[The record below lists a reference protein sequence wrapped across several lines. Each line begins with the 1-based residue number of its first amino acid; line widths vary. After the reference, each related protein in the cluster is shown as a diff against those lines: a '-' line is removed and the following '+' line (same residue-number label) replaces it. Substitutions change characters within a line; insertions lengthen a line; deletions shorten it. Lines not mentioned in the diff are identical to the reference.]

1 MAMLLMQWSQYYHT
15 SYSNPY
21 NQPYLLHVGMPKD
34 VSDEYYNQF
43 DLSTVMS
50 ACRHSLDKA
59 TQYRNLGKIDTL
71 YFKRDKCEEVECKL
85 RDICSGYKVFSA
97 LIEQLDE
104 NYEIAEG
111 ITGILWE
118 WWNNNDDDEVNYRQI
133 SDDIETIAGEWIN
146 YENPD
151 FENIAMQFLIGYI
164 SQTIGK
170 SGNCYLYDFL
180 VNKEL
185 LDKVLQV
192 EKEKP
197 KDENNMAE
205 FMRSWAQSSNERRN

>member
-1 MAMLLMQWSQYYHT
+1 
-15 SYSNPY
+15 
-21 NQPYLLHVGMPKD
+21 
-34 VSDEYYNQF
+34 
-43 DLSTVMS
+43 
-50 ACRHSLDKA
+50 
-59 TQYRNLGKIDTL
+59 
-71 YFKRDKCEEVECKL
+71 RDKCEEVECKL